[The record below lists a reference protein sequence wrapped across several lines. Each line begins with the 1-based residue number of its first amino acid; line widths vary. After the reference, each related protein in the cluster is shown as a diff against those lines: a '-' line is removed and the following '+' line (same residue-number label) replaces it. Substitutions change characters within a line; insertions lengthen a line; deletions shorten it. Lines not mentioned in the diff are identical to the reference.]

1 MMRQKSLNG
10 LCLARASLRLKSPG
24 ERVCREI
31 MPICRAR
38 LRATRNPQRAQGRQ
52 LFRQGLLVSVSIR
65 NFDWAGI
72 GHGDLGI
79 FSLSAG
85 ISASK
90 PRPSGPAQQPEIEGS
105 MGIQNMNWGHI
116 VRKTAVAIGMTFV
129 VAVSVYLTLRLF
141 SSLL

>member
-1 MMRQKSLNG
+1 MING

-31 MPICRAR
+31 LPSAAPRYE
-38 LRATRNPQRAQGRQ
+38 NPQRAQGPQ
-52 LFRQGLLVSVSIR
+52 LFKIRQEQGLLVSVSIR
-65 NFDWAGI
+65 NFDWANI
-72 GHGDLGI
+72 RRGDPEI
-79 FSLSAG
+79 FGLSAG
-85 ISASK
+85 ISVSM

-105 MGIQNMNWGHI
+105 VGIQNMNWGHI